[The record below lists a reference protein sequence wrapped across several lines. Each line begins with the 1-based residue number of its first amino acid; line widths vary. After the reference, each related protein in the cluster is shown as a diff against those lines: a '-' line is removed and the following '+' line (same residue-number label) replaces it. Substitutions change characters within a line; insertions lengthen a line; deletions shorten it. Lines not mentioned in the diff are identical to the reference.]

1 LVEKKSGDHVFFAE
15 RNDLFALCLLA
26 GWSLACL
33 QASAQAT
40 AQAKAQAKP
49 GQPVSVQ
56 PGHVPPEPG
65 KVAPPPP
72 PVKNG
77 VRDVGLV
84 QVSFPGDDEQFKYKL
99 EQVVVQTWISTEPV
113 VLSAQNFSWAGE
125 TPDKSSCPQS
135 QPLAGPKGQMEDKFC
150 VYGPTFDLQP
160 YYSSTA
166 KTAEDSSA
174 AAASGTNPA
183 QAKLEC
189 DNQLKACDAAN
200 TADNTPTKTP
210 LTYQVAGK
218 WKNAVL
224 TPLRPFLQPNATSIT
239 FSDQVGINGLPR
251 WMLDATANPAWV
263 PLAGRQAASV
273 NQGNGGVLNYISLN
287 LKTDLNNQ
295 VNANPNSTVGS
306 LQWNLRSSRPLEG
319 GFRDHQWI
327 RWPGADIS
335 ITGAE
340 YDFISNDVNL
350 YFPSAAVRLPVA
362 VLDKDGAPAV
372 FVWKL
377 QLGEISGWHLRDPS
391 AGLAGQRS
399 ISTDIAEEGNQL
411 FRGVAGTTMSLQGW
425 GNWFSNSSINSSYQ
439 VMLPATDEPFTVAS
453 SSSSKPP
460 TVTLTDKAR
469 HFVST
474 SILEKLGGSNFSL
487 NITYKYGSLPPAFWL
502 VKNSLTLG
510 LTLTSGSGRTE

>member
-1 LVEKKSGDHVFFAE
+1 VFFAE
-15 RNDLFALCLLA
+15 RNDLFALCILA
-26 GWSLACL
+26 GGFLVCL
-33 QASAQAT
+33 QSSAQT
-40 AQAKAQAKP
+40 AAQVTP
-49 GQPVSVQ
+49 QQPVSVQ
-56 PGHVPPEPG
+56 PGHVPAAAG
-65 KVAPPPP
+65 KVAPQPPP
-72 PVKNG
+72 GTNG

-84 QVSFPGDDEQFKYKL
+84 QVCFQGDKQYNYKL

-113 VLSAQNFSWAGE
+113 VLSQQNFTWAGD
-125 TPDKSSCPQS
+125 TGHKPSDPVCPLSGPVSSSLQS
-135 QPLAGPKGQMEDKFC
+135 GWMKDTFC
-150 VYGPTFDLQP
+150 VYAPTFDLQP
-160 YYSSTA
+160 YYSSTSKLVAGRLA
-166 KTAEDSSA
+166 KPELNCKD
-174 AAASGTNPA
+174 
-183 QAKLEC
+183 QH
-189 DNQLKACDAAN
+189 
-200 TADNTPTKTP
+200 ADDTQPTPPEVPTKTP

-263 PLAGRQAASV
+263 PLPGRQAASV
-273 NQGNGGVLNYISLN
+273 NQANGAVLNYISLN
-287 LKTDLNNQ
+287 LMTDLNNQ
-295 VNANPNSTVGS
+295 VNANPNSTVGT

-319 GFRDHQWI
+319 GFRDHQWL

-335 ITGAE
+335 VTGAE

-350 YFPSAAVRLPVA
+350 YFPSAAMRLPVA
-362 VLDKDGAPAV
+362 VLDKDGVPAV

-399 ISTDIAEEGNQL
+399 VSKDIAEEGNQL
-411 FRGVAGTTMSLQGW
+411 FRGVASTTMKIQGW

-460 TVTLTDKAR
+460 TITLTDKAR
-469 HFVST
+469 NFVST
-474 SILEKLGGSNFSL
+474 SISEKLGGSNFSL
-487 NITYKYGSLPPAFWL
+487 TITYKYGSLPPAFWL

>member
-1 LVEKKSGDHVFFAE
+1 VFFAE

-26 GWSLACL
+26 GGSLACL
-33 QASAQAT
+33 QASAQTA
-40 AQAKAQAKP
+40 AQAKAKAKP
-49 GQPVSVQ
+49 GRPVSVQ
-56 PGHVPPEPG
+56 SGNVPAETG
-65 KVAPPPP
+65 KVALQPPPGT
-72 PVKNG
+72 NG

-84 QVSFPGDDEQFKYKL
+84 QVSFKGDDAEFKYTL

-113 VLSAQNFSWAGE
+113 VLSKQNFTWAAE
-125 TPDKSSCPQS
+125 KPSDPVCPQS
-135 QPLAGPKGQMEDKFC
+135 GPVSSPQSGWMKDTFC
-150 VYGPTFDLQP
+150 VYAPTFDLQP
-160 YYSSTA
+160 YYSSTP
-166 KTAEDSSA
+166 KTAKDSSA
-174 AAASGTNPA
+174 AAASGTNTA

-189 DNQLKACDAAN
+189 DKLLKACDAAN
-200 TADNTPTKTP
+200 TADDTPTKTP

-251 WMLDATANPAWV
+251 WMLDATANAAWV
-263 PLAGRQAASV
+263 PLPGKQAASV
-273 NQGNGGVLNYISLN
+273 NQANGGVLNYISLN
-287 LKTDLNNQ
+287 LMTDLNNQ
-295 VNANPNSTVGS
+295 VNANPNSTVGT
-306 LQWNLRSSRPLEG
+306 LQWNLRASRPLEG
-319 GFRDHQWI
+319 GFRCHQWL

-335 ITGAE
+335 VTGAE

-362 VLDKDGAPAV
+362 VLDKDGVPAV

-399 ISTDIAEEGNQL
+399 ISKDIAEEGNQL
-411 FRGVAGTTMSLQGW
+411 FRGVASTTMKVQGW

-460 TVTLTDKAR
+460 TITLTDKAR
-469 HFVST
+469 NFVST
-474 SILEKLGGSNFSL
+474 SISEKLGGSNFSL
-487 NITYKYGSLPPAFWL
+487 TITYKYGSLPPAFWL

-510 LTLTSGSGRTE
+510 LNLTSGSGRTE